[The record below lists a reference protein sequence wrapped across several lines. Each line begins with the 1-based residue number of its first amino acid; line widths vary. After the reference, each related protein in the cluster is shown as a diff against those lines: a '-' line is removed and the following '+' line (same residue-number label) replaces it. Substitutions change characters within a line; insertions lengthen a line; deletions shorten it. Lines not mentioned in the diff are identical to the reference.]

1 MTTLTRG
8 EPTLTSQPISPVLE
22 QHVTLRG
29 LNSRAGSVE
38 LDAVFEYDSR
48 DPFAVWITFGSGA
61 AGIRWAMSRQLLAQG
76 LTDPAGEGD
85 LRLRP
90 SLDDDGSGVV
100 VFEFHSPD
108 GRFVARASTRELYR
122 FLTRT
127 LAMVPFG
134 SESAHFDVD
143 AVIADLM
150 RLSESE

>member
-1 MTTLTRG
+1 M
-8 EPTLTSQPISPVLE
+8 TSQPITPVLA
-22 QHVTLRG
+22 QHVALRAP
-29 LNSRAGSVE
+29 LSRPGNVE

-48 DPFAVWITFGSGA
+48 DPVAVWITFGSGA
-61 AGIRWAMSRQLLAQG
+61 ASIRWAMSRSLLAQG

-90 SLDDDGSGVV
+90 SLDHDGSGVV

-108 GRFVARASTRELYR
+108 GRFVAQASTRELYR

-143 AVIADLM
+143 AIISDLM

>member
-1 MTTLTRG
+1 M
-8 EPTLTSQPISPVLE
+8 TSQPITPVLA
-22 QHVTLRG
+22 QHVTLRAPHSG
-29 LNSRAGSVE
+29 PGTVE

-61 AGIRWAMSRQLLAQG
+61 ASIRWAMARSLLAQG
-76 LTDPAGEGD
+76 LTDPAGDGD

-90 SLDDDGSGVV
+90 SLDQDGSGVV

-134 SESAHFDVD
+134 SESDHFDVD
-143 AVIADLM
+143 GIISDLM

>member
-1 MTTLTRG
+1 M
-8 EPTLTSQPISPVLE
+8 TSQPITPVLA
-22 QHVTLRG
+22 QHVTLRAPHG
-29 LNSRAGSVE
+29 GPGSVE

-48 DPFAVWITFGSGA
+48 DPFAVWVCFGSGA
-61 AGIRWAMSRQLLAQG
+61 ATIRWAMARSLLAQG

-90 SLDDDGSGVV
+90 GLDQDGSGIV
-100 VFEFHSPD
+100 VFGFHSPD
-108 GRFVARASTRELYR
+108 GRFVAQASTRELYR

-134 SESAHFDVD
+134 SESTHFDVD
-143 AVIADLM
+143 AVISDLM

>member
-1 MTTLTRG
+1 M
-8 EPTLTSQPISPVLE
+8 TSQPITPVLA
-22 QHVTLRG
+22 QHVTLR
-29 LNSRAGSVE
+29 APHCPPGSVE
-38 LDAVFEYDSR
+38 LDALFEYDSR

-61 AGIRWAMSRQLLAQG
+61 ASIRWAMSRSLLAEG

-90 SLDDDGSGVV
+90 SLDQDGSGVV

-108 GRFVARASTRELYR
+108 GRFVAQASTRELYR

-127 LAMVPFG
+127 LVMVPFG
-134 SESAHFDVD
+134 SESDHFDVD
-143 AVIADLM
+143 AIISDLM

>member
-1 MTTLTRG
+1 M
-8 EPTLTSQPISPVLE
+8 TSQPISPVLE

-108 GRFVARASTRELYR
+108 GRFVAQASTRELYR

-143 AVIADLM
+143 AIIADLM

>member
-1 MTTLTRG
+1 MAR
-8 EPTLTSQPISPVLE
+8 S
-22 QHVTLRG
+22 
-29 LNSRAGSVE
+29 
-38 LDAVFEYDSR
+38 
-48 DPFAVWITFGSGA
+48 
-61 AGIRWAMSRQLLAQG
+61 LLAQG
-76 LTDPAGEGD
+76 LTDPAGDGD

-90 SLDDDGSGVV
+90 SLDQDGSGVV

-134 SESAHFDVD
+134 SESDHFDVD
-143 AVIADLM
+143 GIISDLM

>member
-1 MTTLTRG
+1 M
-8 EPTLTSQPISPVLE
+8 
-22 QHVTLRG
+22 
-29 LNSRAGSVE
+29 
-38 LDAVFEYDSR
+38 
-48 DPFAVWITFGSGA
+48 WITFGSGA
-61 AGIRWAMSRQLLAQG
+61 ASIRWAMSRSLLAQG

-90 SLDDDGSGVV
+90 SLDHDGSGVV

-108 GRFVARASTRELYR
+108 GRFVAQASTRELYR

-143 AVIADLM
+143 AIISDLM

>member
-1 MTTLTRG
+1 M
-8 EPTLTSQPISPVLE
+8 TSQPITPVLA
-22 QHVTLRG
+22 QHVTLRAPHSG
-29 LNSRAGSVE
+29 SGSVE

-61 AGIRWAMSRQLLAQG
+61 TSIRWAMSRSLLAQG

-90 SLDDDGSGVV
+90 SLDHDGSGVV

-108 GRFVARASTRELYR
+108 GRFVAQASTRELYR

-127 LAMVPFG
+127 LAKVPFG

-143 AVIADLM
+143 AIISDLM

>member
-1 MTTLTRG
+1 M
-8 EPTLTSQPISPVLE
+8 TSQPITPVLA
-22 QHVTLRG
+22 QPVMLRG
-29 LNSRAGSVE
+29 HHGGSDAARVE
-38 LDAVFEYDSR
+38 AVFEYDIR
-48 DPFAVWITFGSGA
+48 DPFAVWISFGSGPA
-61 AGIRWAMSRQLLAQG
+61 SIRWAMSRALLAQG

-90 SLDDDGSGVV
+90 SLDPQGSGVV

-108 GRFVARASTRELYR
+108 GRYVAEASTRDLYR

-127 LAMVPFG
+127 LVMVPFG

-143 AVIADLM
+143 AIIADLL